1 MEKWKVLMGRQELTQ
16 ERVQLLTMKV
26 LSDLVGDLH
35 LTDLTLKAFYALL
48 LLLCVLYCEQAV
60 VIISWIFQHHTE
72 VLADIANTQ
81 SLGFYSIPVFIFQ
94 VVDNNSVEK
103 AGNQKNK
110 EWVVTGAADV
120 REFEELLREI
130 LTTSSS

>member
-1 MEKWKVLMGRQELTQ
+1 
-16 ERVQLLTMKV
+16 MKV

-48 LLLCVLYCEQAV
+48 SLLCVLHCELAV
-60 VIISWIFQHHTE
+60 IIISWTFQHHTE

-103 AGNQKNK
+103 PENKKIK

-120 REFEELLREI
+120 REFEELLREM
-130 LTTSSS
+130 LTTTSS